1 MRGEKTALKIAEK
14 YRANVEKGVE
24 SSVKELDALLDQL
37 SKYQNKSGTVSK
49 SKTRSKKAQK
59 AVRDLLKDINQFKT
73 AKARQ
78 KNNKAIAEASQ
89 TLQKTLGLSGA
100 AGKAAAE
107 VFINHTKGLLKVI
120 RDSEVIL
127 ALAQAGFGSSAIN
140 EILSYIKYQ
149 MEASVPDEMRKFVSE
164 DDVSLFISNMEN
176 IKELY
181 PEMNTSDIITVA
193 DRMQAYGFDN
203 VEEAVEDYLNE
214 MRGTG
219 DYSSDWDPFNEDED
233 DDYDEY

>member
-14 YRANVEKGVE
+14 YRSNVEKGVE
-24 SSVKELDALLDQL
+24 SPVKELDALLEQL

-73 AKARQ
+73 TKARQ
-78 KNNKAIAEASQ
+78 KTNKAIAEASQ

-127 ALAQAGFGSSAIN
+127 ALAHAGFGSDAIK

-176 IKELY
+176 IRELY
-181 PEMNTSDIITVA
+181 PDMNTADIITVA
-193 DRMQAYGFDN
+193 DRMQTYGFDN
-203 VEEAVEDYLNE
+203 VEEAVENYMEE
-214 MRGTG
+214 MSGTG
-219 DYSSDWDPFNEDED
+219 AYQSDWDPYDED

>member
-14 YRANVEKGVE
+14 YRSNVEKGVE
-24 SSVKELDALLDQL
+24 SSVKELDKLLDQL
-37 SKYQNKSGTVSK
+37 SKYQNKTGTISK

-59 AVRDLLKDINQFKT
+59 AVKETLKEINKYKT

-78 KNNKAIAEASQ
+78 KNNKTIAEASK

-127 ALAQAGFGSSAIN
+127 ALAQAGFGSDSIK

-176 IKELY
+176 IREIY
-181 PEMNTSDIITVA
+181 PDMTTADIITVA
-193 DRMQAYGFDN
+193 DRMQTYGFDN
-203 VEEAVEDYLNE
+203 VEEAVEDYRNE
-214 MRGTG
+214 MSGTG
-219 DYSSDWDPFNEDED
+219 AYASDWDPYNED
-233 DDYDEY
+233 DDYDY

>member
-1 MRGEKTALKIAEK
+1 M
-14 YRANVEKGVE
+14 
-24 SSVKELDALLDQL
+24 
-37 SKYQNKSGTVSK
+37 
-49 SKTRSKKAQK
+49 
-59 AVRDLLKDINQFKT
+59 RDLLKNINQFKT

-78 KNNKAIAEASQ
+78 KNNKAIAEASE
-89 TLQKTLGLSGA
+89 TLQKTLGLSGG

-127 ALAQAGFGSSAIN
+127 ALAQAGFTSNAIN

-164 DDVSLFISNMEN
+164 DDISLFISNMEN

-181 PEMNTSDIITVA
+181 PEMNTGDIITVA
-193 DRMQAYGFDN
+193 DRMQTYGFDN

-233 DDYDEY
+233 DDYEY

>member
-14 YRANVEKGVE
+14 YRSNVEKGVE
-24 SSVKELDALLDQL
+24 SSVKELDKLLDQL
-37 SKYQNKSGTVSK
+37 SKYQNKSGTISK

-59 AVRDLLKDINQFKT
+59 AVKETLKEINKYKT
-73 AKARQ
+73 AESRQ
-78 KNNKAIAEASQ
+78 KNNKAIAEASK

-127 ALAQAGFGSSAIN
+127 ALAQAGFGSDAIK

-176 IKELY
+176 IRELY
-181 PEMNTSDIITVA
+181 PDMSTADIITVA
-193 DRMQAYGFDN
+193 DRMQTYGFDN
-203 VEEAVEDYLNE
+203 VEEAVENYMEE
-214 MRGTG
+214 MSGTG
-219 DYSSDWDPFNEDED
+219 AYASDWDPYNED
-233 DDYDEY
+233 DDYDY

>member
-14 YRANVEKGVE
+14 YRSNVEKGVE
-24 SSVKELDALLDQL
+24 SSVKELDKLLDQL
-37 SKYQNKSGTVSK
+37 SKYQNKSGTISK

-59 AVRDLLKDINQFKT
+59 AVRETLKEIGKYKT

-127 ALAQAGFGSSAIN
+127 ALAQAGFGSDAIK
-140 EILSYIKYQ
+140 EIFSYIKYQ

-176 IKELY
+176 IRETY
-181 PEMNTSDIITVA
+181 PDMSTADIITVA
-193 DRMQAYGFDN
+193 DRMQTYGFDN
-203 VEEAVEDYLNE
+203 VEEAVEDYRNE
-214 MRGTG
+214 MRGSG
-219 DYSSDWDPFNEDED
+219 EYASDWDPYDED
-233 DDYDEY
+233 DDYDY

>member
-14 YRANVEKGVE
+14 YRSNVEKGVE
-24 SSVKELDALLDQL
+24 SSVKELDKLLDQL
-37 SKYQNKSGTVSK
+37 SKYQNKSGTISK

-59 AVRDLLKDINQFKT
+59 AVRETLKEINKFKT
-73 AKARQ
+73 AKSRQ

-100 AGKAAAE
+100 AGQAAAE

-127 ALAQAGFGSSAIN
+127 ALAQAGFGSDSIK

-176 IKELY
+176 IRETY
-181 PEMNTSDIITVA
+181 PDMSTADIITVA
-193 DRMQAYGFDN
+193 DRMQTYGFDN
-203 VEEAVEDYLNE
+203 VEEAVEDYRNE
-214 MRGTG
+214 MSGTG
-219 DYSSDWDPFNEDED
+219 AYASDWDPYNED
-233 DDYDEY
+233 DDYDY